1 MDIEN
6 VKQLINEVIS
16 DDKTKTFI
24 KEKIEESAEKKA
36 KLLFDQEKDE
46 LEEEYNARLKSETR
60 KIKNELCEKYEKII
74 LEKIESINNVLSR
87 YVDET
92 VSEFIDNYK
101 NQFKKLKNSA
111 KVDAVLESLAGT
123 LSLAGV
129 NVQTIFEGARNV
141 KNQEVV
147 DLEERVKVLKAQLQN
162 EHSVKNQEVVDL
174 EERVKVLKAQ
184 LQNEQ
189 QTIKDLQDN
198 ELVSLKKTIDEMK
211 TSENTKIA
219 NLKNALVQESKEKS
233 LIEKKCKDLS
243 TENNRI
249 MQMGIISELKKDLT
263 LSESQKFEN
272 CAMSI
277 PFSLNKNYISQLKTL
292 KESIQDTSPLNEVYP
307 EEGEHDEHDDD
318 IPDSIKKFI

>member
-24 KEKIEESAEKKA
+24 KEKIEESAEKQA
-36 KLLFDQEKDE
+36 KLLFDQEKDK

-60 KIKNELCEKYEKII
+60 KIKNELCEKIKNELCEKYEKVF

-162 EHSVKNQEVVDL
+162 E
-174 EERVKVLKAQ
+174 
-184 LQNEQ
+184 Q

-198 ELVSLKKTIDEMK
+198 LKNTIDEMKISENAKIASLKNTIDEMK

-292 KESIQDTSPLNEVYP
+292 KESIQDTSSLNEVYP
-307 EEGEHDEHDDD
+307 EEDEHKDEHDDD

>member
-36 KLLFDQEKDE
+36 KLLFDQEKDK

-60 KIKNELCEKYEKII
+60 KIKNELCEKYEKVF

-111 KVDAVLESLAGT
+111 KVDAVLESLAST

-129 NVQTIFEGARNV
+129 STQTIFEGTR
-141 KNQEVV
+141 
-147 DLEERVKVLKAQLQN
+147 
-162 EHSVKNQEVVDL
+162 SVKNQEVIDL

-198 ELVSLKKTIDEMK
+198 LKNTIDEMK
-211 TSENTKIA
+211 ISENAKIA

-292 KESIQDTSPLNEVYP
+292 KESIQDTSSLNEVYP
-307 EEGEHDEHDDD
+307 EECELDDD

>member
-24 KEKIEESAEKKA
+24 KEKIEESAEKEA
-36 KLLFDQEKDE
+36 KLLFDQEKDK

-60 KIKNELCEKYEKII
+60 KIKNELCEKYEKVF

-162 EHSVKNQEVVDL
+162 E
-174 EERVKVLKAQ
+174 
-184 LQNEQ
+184 Q

-198 ELVSLKKTIDEMK
+198 LKETIDEMKTSENTKIANLKKTIDEMK
-211 TSENTKIA
+211 TSEDTKIA

-292 KESIQDTSPLNEVYP
+292 KESIQDTSSLNEVYP
-307 EEGEHDEHDDD
+307 EEDEHDDDD

>member
-24 KEKIEESAEKKA
+24 KEKIEESAEEKA
-36 KLLFDQEKDE
+36 KLLFDQEKDK
-46 LEEEYNARLKSETR
+46 LEEEYNVRLKSETR
-60 KIKNELCEKYEKII
+60 KIKNELCEKYEKVF

-111 KVDAVLESLAGT
+111 KVDAVLESLAST

-129 NVQTIFEGARNV
+129 STQAIFEGARSV
-141 KNQEVV
+141 KNQEVI
-147 DLEERVKVLKAQLQN
+147 DLEERVKVLKT
-162 EHSVKNQEVVDL
+162 
-174 EERVKVLKAQ
+174 Q

-198 ELVSLKKTIDEMK
+198 LKNTIDEMK
-211 TSENTKIA
+211 ISENAKIA

-292 KESIQDTSPLNEVYP
+292 KESIQDTGSLNEVYP
-307 EEGEHDEHDDD
+307 EECELDDD

>member
-36 KLLFDQEKDE
+36 KLLFDQEKDK

-60 KIKNELCEKYEKII
+60 KIKNELCEKYERVF

-111 KVDAVLESLAGT
+111 KVDAVLESLAST

-129 NVQTIFEGARNV
+129 STQAIFEGAR
-141 KNQEVV
+141 
-147 DLEERVKVLKAQLQN
+147 
-162 EHSVKNQEVVDL
+162 SVKNQEVVDL

-198 ELVSLKKTIDEMK
+198 LKETIDEMK

-292 KESIQDTSPLNEVYP
+292 KESIQDTSSLNEVYP
-307 EEGEHDEHDDD
+307 EECELDDD

>member
-36 KLLFDQEKDE
+36 KLLFDQEKDK

-60 KIKNELCEKYEKII
+60 KIKNELCEKYEKVF

-111 KVDAVLESLAGT
+111 KVDAVLESLAST

-129 NVQTIFEGARNV
+129 STQTIFEGAR
-141 KNQEVV
+141 
-147 DLEERVKVLKAQLQN
+147 
-162 EHSVKNQEVVDL
+162 SVKNQEVVDL

-198 ELVSLKKTIDEMK
+198 LKNTIDEMK
-211 TSENTKIA
+211 ISENVKIA

-292 KESIQDTSPLNEVYP
+292 KESIQDTSSLNEVYP
-307 EEGEHDEHDDD
+307 EECELDDD

>member
-1 MDIEN
+1 M
-6 VKQLINEVIS
+6 
-16 DDKTKTFI
+16 
-24 KEKIEESAEKKA
+24 
-36 KLLFDQEKDE
+36 
-46 LEEEYNARLKSETR
+46 
-60 KIKNELCEKYEKII
+60 
-74 LEKIESINNVLSR
+74 
-87 YVDET
+87 
-92 VSEFIDNYK
+92 SEFIDNYK

-111 KVDAVLESLAGT
+111 KVDAVLESLAST

-129 NVQTIFEGARNV
+129 STQAIFEGARSV
-141 KNQEVV
+141 KNQEVI
-147 DLEERVKVLKAQLQN
+147 DLEERVKVLKT
-162 EHSVKNQEVVDL
+162 
-174 EERVKVLKAQ
+174 Q

-198 ELVSLKKTIDEMK
+198 LKNTIDEMK
-211 TSENTKIA
+211 ISENAKIA

-292 KESIQDTSPLNEVYP
+292 KESIQDTGSLNEVYP
-307 EEGEHDEHDDD
+307 EECELDDD

>member
-24 KEKIEESAEKKA
+24 KEKIEESAEEKA
-36 KLLFDQEKDE
+36 KLLFDQEKDK

-60 KIKNELCEKYEKII
+60 KIKNELCEKYEKVF

-162 EHSVKNQEVVDL
+162 E
-174 EERVKVLKAQ
+174 
-184 LQNEQ
+184 Q

-198 ELVSLKKTIDEMK
+198 LKNTIDEMK

-292 KESIQDTSPLNEVYP
+292 KESIQDTSSLNEVYP
-307 EEGEHDEHDDD
+307 EEDEHKDEHDDD

>member
-36 KLLFDQEKDE
+36 KLLFDQEKDK
-46 LEEEYNARLKSETR
+46 LEEEYNVRLRSETR
-60 KIKNELCEKYEKII
+60 KIKNELCEKYEKVF

-129 NVQTIFEGARNV
+129 STQTIFEGARNV

-147 DLEERVKVLKAQLQN
+147 DLEERVKVLKT
-162 EHSVKNQEVVDL
+162 
-174 EERVKVLKAQ
+174 Q

-198 ELVSLKKTIDEMK
+198 LKNTIDEMK
-211 TSENTKIA
+211 ISENAKIT

-292 KESIQDTSPLNEVYP
+292 KESIQDTSSLNEVYP
-307 EEGEHDEHDDD
+307 EECELDDD

>member
-36 KLLFDQEKDE
+36 KLLFDQEKDK
-46 LEEEYNARLKSETR
+46 LEEEYNTRLKSETR
-60 KIKNELCEKYEKII
+60 KIKNELCEKYEKVF
-74 LEKIESINNVLSR
+74 LEKIEGINNVLSR

-111 KVDAVLESLAGT
+111 KVDAVLESLAST

-129 NVQTIFEGARNV
+129 STQAIFEGAR
-141 KNQEVV
+141 
-147 DLEERVKVLKAQLQN
+147 
-162 EHSVKNQEVVDL
+162 SVKNQEVIDL

-198 ELVSLKKTIDEMK
+198 LKNTIDEMK
-211 TSENTKIA
+211 NSENAKIA

-307 EEGEHDEHDDD
+307 EECELDDD

>member
-36 KLLFDQEKDE
+36 KLLFDQEKDK

-60 KIKNELCEKYEKII
+60 KIKNELCEKYEKVF

-162 EHSVKNQEVVDL
+162 E
-174 EERVKVLKAQ
+174 
-184 LQNEQ
+184 Q

-198 ELVSLKKTIDEMK
+198 LKNTIDEMK
-211 TSENTKIA
+211 TSENTKIANLKKTIDEMKISENAKVA

-292 KESIQDTSPLNEVYP
+292 KESIQDTSSLNEVYP
-307 EEGEHDEHDDD
+307 EEDEHDDDDD

>member
-36 KLLFDQEKDE
+36 KLLFDQEKDK

-60 KIKNELCEKYEKII
+60 KIKNELCEKYEKVF
-74 LEKIESINNVLSR
+74 LEKIEGINNVLSR

-101 NQFKKLKNSA
+101 NQLKKLKNSA
-111 KVDAVLESLAGT
+111 KVDAVLESLAST

-129 NVQTIFEGARNV
+129 STQAIFEGAR
-141 KNQEVV
+141 
-147 DLEERVKVLKAQLQN
+147 
-162 EHSVKNQEVVDL
+162 SVKNQEVIDL

-198 ELVSLKKTIDEMK
+198 LKKTIDEMK
-211 TSENTKIA
+211 ISENAKIT

-307 EEGEHDEHDDD
+307 EECKLDDD

>member
-24 KEKIEESAEKKA
+24 KEKIEESAEEKA
-36 KLLFDQEKDE
+36 KLLFDQEKDK
-46 LEEEYNARLKSETR
+46 LEEEYNVRLKSETR
-60 KIKNELCEKYEKII
+60 KIKNELCEKYEKVF

-111 KVDAVLESLAGT
+111 KVDAVLESLAST

-129 NVQTIFEGARNV
+129 STQAIFEGARSV
-141 KNQEVV
+141 KNQEVI
-147 DLEERVKVLKAQLQN
+147 DLEERVKVLKT
-162 EHSVKNQEVVDL
+162 
-174 EERVKVLKAQ
+174 Q

-198 ELVSLKKTIDEMK
+198 LKNTIDEMK
-211 TSENTKIA
+211 ISENAKIA
-219 NLKNALVQESKEKS
+219 NLKNALFQESKEKS

-292 KESIQDTSPLNEVYP
+292 KESIQDTGSLNEVYP
-307 EEGEHDEHDDD
+307 EECELDDD

>member
-24 KEKIEESAEKKA
+24 KEKIEESAERKA
-36 KLLFDQEKDE
+36 KLLFDQEKDK
-46 LEEEYNARLKSETR
+46 LEEKYNARLKSETR
-60 KIKNELCEKYEKII
+60 KIKNELCEKYEKVF

-111 KVDAVLESLAGT
+111 KVDAVLESLAST

-162 EHSVKNQEVVDL
+162 E
-174 EERVKVLKAQ
+174 
-184 LQNEQ
+184 Q

-198 ELVSLKKTIDEMK
+198 LKKTIDEMKISENAKIVNLKKTIDEMK

-292 KESIQDTSPLNEVYP
+292 KESIQDTSSLNEVYP
-307 EEGEHDEHDDD
+307 EEDEHKDEHDD

>member
-24 KEKIEESAEKKA
+24 KEKIEESAEEKA
-36 KLLFDQEKDE
+36 KLLFDQEKDK

-60 KIKNELCEKYEKII
+60 KIKNELCEKYEKVF

-92 VSEFIDNYK
+92 VSEFIGNYK

-162 EHSVKNQEVVDL
+162 E
-174 EERVKVLKAQ
+174 
-184 LQNEQ
+184 Q

-198 ELVSLKKTIDEMK
+198 LKETIDEMK
-211 TSENTKIA
+211 ISENAKVA

-292 KESIQDTSPLNEVYP
+292 KESIQDTSSLNEVYP
-307 EEGEHDEHDDD
+307 EEDEHKDEHDD

>member
-36 KLLFDQEKDE
+36 KLLFDQEKDK

-60 KIKNELCEKYEKII
+60 KIKNELCEKYEKVF

-111 KVDAVLESLAGT
+111 KVDAVLESLAST

-129 NVQTIFEGARNV
+129 STQAIFEGAR
-141 KNQEVV
+141 
-147 DLEERVKVLKAQLQN
+147 
-162 EHSVKNQEVVDL
+162 SVKNQEVIDL

-198 ELVSLKKTIDEMK
+198 LKKTIDEMK
-211 TSENTKIA
+211 ISENAKIA

-292 KESIQDTSPLNEVYP
+292 KDSIQDTSSLNEVYP
-307 EEGEHDEHDDD
+307 EEDEHDDD

>member
-24 KEKIEESAEKKA
+24 KEKIEESAEEKA
-36 KLLFDQEKDE
+36 KLLFDQEKDK

-60 KIKNELCEKYEKII
+60 KIKNKLCEKYEKVF

-111 KVDAVLESLAGT
+111 KVDAVLESLAST

-129 NVQTIFEGARNV
+129 STQAIFEGARGV
-141 KNQEVV
+141 KNQEVI
-147 DLEERVKVLKAQLQN
+147 DLEERVKVLKT
-162 EHSVKNQEVVDL
+162 
-174 EERVKVLKAQ
+174 Q

-198 ELVSLKKTIDEMK
+198 LKKTIDEMK
-211 TSENTKIA
+211 ISENAKIANLKKTIDEMKISENTKIA
-219 NLKNALVQESKEKS
+219 NLKNALVQEGKEKS

-292 KESIQDTSPLNEVYP
+292 KESIQGTSSLNEVYP
-307 EEGEHDEHDDD
+307 EECDPDGDDD

>member
-24 KEKIEESAEKKA
+24 KEKIEESAEKQA
-36 KLLFDQEKDE
+36 KLLFDQEKDK

-60 KIKNELCEKYEKII
+60 KIKNELCEKYEKVF

-111 KVDAVLESLAGT
+111 KVDAVLESLAST

-129 NVQTIFEGARNV
+129 STQAIFEGARNV
-141 KNQEVV
+141 KNQEVI
-147 DLEERVKVLKAQLQN
+147 
-162 EHSVKNQEVVDL
+162 DL

-198 ELVSLKKTIDEMK
+198 LKNTIDEMKISENAKIASLKNTIDEMK

-292 KESIQDTSPLNEVYP
+292 KESIQDTSSLNEVYP
-307 EEGEHDEHDDD
+307 EEDEHKDEHDDD

>member
-36 KLLFDQEKDE
+36 KLLFDQEKDK
-46 LEEEYNARLKSETR
+46 LEEEYNTRLKSETR
-60 KIKNELCEKYEKII
+60 KIKNELCEKYEKVF

-129 NVQTIFEGARNV
+129 STQAIFEGARNV

-147 DLEERVKVLKAQLQN
+147 DLEERVKVLKT
-162 EHSVKNQEVVDL
+162 
-174 EERVKVLKAQ
+174 Q

-198 ELVSLKKTIDEMK
+198 LKNTIDEMK
-211 TSENTKIA
+211 ISENAKIT

-307 EEGEHDEHDDD
+307 EESELDDD

>member
-36 KLLFDQEKDE
+36 KLLFDQEKDK

-60 KIKNELCEKYEKII
+60 KIKNELCEKYEKVF
-74 LEKIESINNVLSR
+74 LEKIEGINNVLSR

-101 NQFKKLKNSA
+101 KQFKKLKNSA
-111 KVDAVLESLAGT
+111 KVDAVLESLAST

-162 EHSVKNQEVVDL
+162 E
-174 EERVKVLKAQ
+174 
-184 LQNEQ
+184 Q

-198 ELVSLKKTIDEMK
+198 LKKTIDEMK

-292 KESIQDTSPLNEVYP
+292 KESIQDTSSLNEVYP
-307 EEGEHDEHDDD
+307 EESELDDD

>member
-36 KLLFDQEKDE
+36 KLLFDQEKDK

-60 KIKNELCEKYEKII
+60 KIKNELCEKYEKVF

-111 KVDAVLESLAGT
+111 KVDAVLESLAST

-129 NVQTIFEGARNV
+129 STQAIFEGARSV
-141 KNQEVV
+141 KNQEVI
-147 DLEERVKVLKAQLQN
+147 DLEERVKVLKT
-162 EHSVKNQEVVDL
+162 
-174 EERVKVLKAQ
+174 Q

-198 ELVSLKKTIDEMK
+198 LKKTIDEMK
-211 TSENTKIA
+211 ISENAKIA

-292 KESIQDTSPLNEVYP
+292 KESIQDTSSLNEVYP
-307 EEGEHDEHDDD
+307 EEDEHDDD

>member
-36 KLLFDQEKDE
+36 KLLFDQEKDK
-46 LEEEYNARLKSETR
+46 LEEEYNARLRSETR
-60 KIKNELCEKYEKII
+60 KIKNELCEKYEKVF

-92 VSEFIDNYK
+92 VSEFTDNYK

-111 KVDAVLESLAGT
+111 KVDAVLESLAST

-129 NVQTIFEGARNV
+129 STQTIFEGAR
-141 KNQEVV
+141 
-147 DLEERVKVLKAQLQN
+147 
-162 EHSVKNQEVVDL
+162 SVKNQEVIDL

-211 TSENTKIA
+211 NSENAKIA

-307 EEGEHDEHDDD
+307 EECELDDD

>member
-6 VKQLINEVIS
+6 VKRLINEVIS

-24 KEKIEESAEKKA
+24 KEKIEESAEEKA
-36 KLLFDQEKDE
+36 KLLFDQEKDK
-46 LEEEYNARLKSETR
+46 LEEEYNVRLKSETR
-60 KIKNELCEKYEKII
+60 KIKNELCEKYEKVF

-111 KVDAVLESLAGT
+111 KVDAVLESLAST

-129 NVQTIFEGARNV
+129 STQAIFEGARSV
-141 KNQEVV
+141 KNQEVI
-147 DLEERVKVLKAQLQN
+147 DLEERVKVLKT
-162 EHSVKNQEVVDL
+162 
-174 EERVKVLKAQ
+174 Q

-198 ELVSLKKTIDEMK
+198 LKNTIDEMK
-211 TSENTKIA
+211 ISENAKIA

-292 KESIQDTSPLNEVYP
+292 KESIQDTGSLNEVYP
-307 EEGEHDEHDDD
+307 EECELDDD

>member
-6 VKQLINEVIS
+6 VKQLINEAIS

-24 KEKIEESAEKKA
+24 KERIEESAEKKA
-36 KLLFDQEKDE
+36 KLLFDQEKDK

-60 KIKNELCEKYEKII
+60 KIKNELCEKYEKVF

-129 NVQTIFEGARNV
+129 NAQTIFEGVR
-141 KNQEVV
+141 
-147 DLEERVKVLKAQLQN
+147 
-162 EHSVKNQEVVDL
+162 SVKNQEVIDL

-198 ELVSLKKTIDEMK
+198 LKKTIDEMK
-211 TSENTKIA
+211 NSENAKIT

-307 EEGEHDEHDDD
+307 EECDPDDDD

>member
-36 KLLFDQEKDE
+36 KLLFDQEKDK
-46 LEEEYNARLKSETR
+46 LEEEYSTRLKSETR
-60 KIKNELCEKYEKII
+60 KIKNELCEKYEKVF

-129 NVQTIFEGARNV
+129 STQAIFEGARSV
-141 KNQEVV
+141 KNQEVI
-147 DLEERVKVLKAQLQN
+147 DLEERVKVLKT
-162 EHSVKNQEVVDL
+162 
-174 EERVKVLKAQ
+174 Q

-198 ELVSLKKTIDEMK
+198 LKNTIDEMK
-211 TSENTKIA
+211 ISENAKIT

-307 EEGEHDEHDDD
+307 EESELDDD

>member
-24 KEKIEESAEKKA
+24 KEKIEESAEKQA
-36 KLLFDQEKDE
+36 KLLFDQEKDK

-60 KIKNELCEKYEKII
+60 KIKNELCEKIKNELCEKYEKVF

-162 EHSVKNQEVVDL
+162 E
-174 EERVKVLKAQ
+174 
-184 LQNEQ
+184 Q

-198 ELVSLKKTIDEMK
+198 LKNTIDEMKISENAKIASLKNTIDEMK

-292 KESIQDTSPLNEVYP
+292 KESIQDTSSLNEVYP
-307 EEGEHDEHDDD
+307 EEDEHKDEHDD

>member
-24 KEKIEESAEKKA
+24 KEKIEESAEKQA
-36 KLLFDQEKDE
+36 KLLFDQEKDK

-60 KIKNELCEKYEKII
+60 KIKNELCEKYEKVF

-111 KVDAVLESLAGT
+111 KVDAVLESLAST

-129 NVQTIFEGARNV
+129 NVQTIFEGTRN
-141 KNQEVV
+141 
-147 DLEERVKVLKAQLQN
+147 
-162 EHSVKNQEVVDL
+162 VKNQEVVDL

-198 ELVSLKKTIDEMK
+198 LKNTIDEMKISENAKIASLKNTIDEMK

-292 KESIQDTSPLNEVYP
+292 KESIQDTSSLNEVYP
-307 EEGEHDEHDDD
+307 EEDEHKDEHDDD

>member
-24 KEKIEESAEKKA
+24 KEKIEESAEEKA
-36 KLLFDQEKDE
+36 KLLFDQEKDK

-60 KIKNELCEKYEKII
+60 KIKNELCEKYEKVF

-92 VSEFIDNYK
+92 VSEFIGNYK

-162 EHSVKNQEVVDL
+162 E
-174 EERVKVLKAQ
+174 
-184 LQNEQ
+184 Q

-198 ELVSLKKTIDEMK
+198 LKETIDEMK
-211 TSENTKIA
+211 TSENTKIANLKKTIDEMKISENAKVA

-292 KESIQDTSPLNEVYP
+292 KESIQDTSSLNEVYP
-307 EEGEHDEHDDD
+307 EEDEHKDEHDD

>member
-36 KLLFDQEKDE
+36 KLLFDQEKDK

-60 KIKNELCEKYEKII
+60 KIKNELCEKYEKVF
-74 LEKIESINNVLSR
+74 LEKIESINNVLSG

-101 NQFKKLKNSA
+101 NQFKKLKNSV
-111 KVDAVLESLAGT
+111 KVDAVLESLAST

-129 NVQTIFEGARNV
+129 STQAIFEGARSV
-141 KNQEVV
+141 KNQEVI
-147 DLEERVKVLKAQLQN
+147 DLEERVKVLKT
-162 EHSVKNQEVVDL
+162 
-174 EERVKVLKAQ
+174 Q

-198 ELVSLKKTIDEMK
+198 LKKTIDEMK
-211 TSENTKIA
+211 ISENAKIA

-307 EEGEHDEHDDD
+307 EECELDDD

>member
-24 KEKIEESAEKKA
+24 KEKIEESAERKA
-36 KLLFDQEKDE
+36 KLLFDQEKDK
-46 LEEEYNARLKSETR
+46 LEEKYNARLKSETR
-60 KIKNELCEKYEKII
+60 KIKNELCEKYEKVF

-111 KVDAVLESLAGT
+111 KVDAVLESLAST

-162 EHSVKNQEVVDL
+162 E
-174 EERVKVLKAQ
+174 
-184 LQNEQ
+184 Q

-198 ELVSLKKTIDEMK
+198 LKKTIDEMKISENAKIVNLKKTIDEMK

-292 KESIQDTSPLNEVYP
+292 KESIQDTSSLNEVYP
-307 EEGEHDEHDDD
+307 EEDEHKDEHDDD

>member
-24 KEKIEESAEKKA
+24 KEKIEESAEEKA
-36 KLLFDQEKDE
+36 KLLFDQEKDK

-60 KIKNELCEKYEKII
+60 KIKNELCEKIKNELCEKYEKVF

-111 KVDAVLESLAGT
+111 KVDAVLESLAST

-129 NVQTIFEGARNV
+129 STQAIFEGARNV
-141 KNQEVV
+141 KNQEVI
-147 DLEERVKVLKAQLQN
+147 
-162 EHSVKNQEVVDL
+162 DL

-198 ELVSLKKTIDEMK
+198 LKNTIDEMKISENAKIASLKNTIDEMK

-292 KESIQDTSPLNEVYP
+292 KESIQDTSSLNEVYP
-307 EEGEHDEHDDD
+307 EDDEHKDEHDDD

>member
-36 KLLFDQEKDE
+36 KLLFDQEKDK

-60 KIKNELCEKYEKII
+60 KIKNELCEKYEKVF
-74 LEKIESINNVLSR
+74 LEKIESINNVLSG

-101 NQFKKLKNSA
+101 NQFKKLKNSV
-111 KVDAVLESLAGT
+111 KVDAVLESLAST

-129 NVQTIFEGARNV
+129 STQAIFEGAR
-141 KNQEVV
+141 
-147 DLEERVKVLKAQLQN
+147 
-162 EHSVKNQEVVDL
+162 SVKNQEVIDL

-198 ELVSLKKTIDEMK
+198 LKNTIDEMK
-211 TSENTKIA
+211 ISENAKIA

-292 KESIQDTSPLNEVYP
+292 KESIQDTSSLNEVYP
-307 EEGEHDEHDDD
+307 EECELDDD